1 MNPLARLLALLLV
14 LALAGCTGGEPNPDP
29 STPGSLTPD
38 AEQSPTEAPTTSP
51 SPPPPPEPS
60 PSPTVI
66 GVDPAGEPNAPGVL
80 RIVPAGTTVATAPG
94 GSAAGRLRAG
104 VVVPYSEVSNGW
116 ARITT
121 PCELSRWMPL
131 DSGER
136 LARPT
141 VVIDPGH
148 GGDEV
153 GAVGPGGLQE
163 KELNLDVANRAVA
176 MLNAAGIP
184 TLATRTSD
192 YRASLP
198 FRVEVADRSSA
209 DLMISIHHNAD
220 PDGPLPKPGSET
232 YYQIRS
238 ADSKRLAGLIYEEV
252 VKSLSTLDVSWVGDT
267 DAGAKYRLNS
277 RGGDYYGILR
287 RSAESGV
294 TTVLAELAFVS
305 NPAEEAVLRQDE
317 IRRLEAEAIVRG
329 VERYLRSQDPGT
341 GFTTPYPRTAPA
353 GPGGGTRGC
362 VDPA

>member
-1 MNPLARLLALLLV
+1 VIPVAKLLALLLV
-14 LALAGCTGGEPNPDP
+14 LALGGCTGGDP
-29 STPGSLTPD
+29 GPATKANKSLTP
-38 AEQSPTEAPTTSP
+38 SPEETATEAAP
-51 SPPPPPEPS
+51 SPPGSPSPEPS
-60 PSPTVI
+60 PVPTAI
-66 GVDPAGEPNAPGVL
+66 AGDPVGEPTAPGIL
-80 RIVPAGTTVATAPG
+80 RVGPAGTALATAPG
-94 GSAAGRLRAG
+94 GPAVGRLRGG
-104 VVVPYSEVSNGW
+104 VVVPYSDVSDGW

-121 PCELSRWMPL
+121 PCELARWMPV

-136 LARPT
+136 LSRPT
-141 VVIDPGH
+141 VVVDPGH

-153 GAVGPGGLQE
+153 GAVGPSGLQE
-163 KELNLDVANRAVA
+163 KEVNLDVANRVTSL
-176 MLNAAGIP
+176 LNARGIP
-184 TLATRTSD
+184 ALATRTSD

-198 FRVEVADRSSA
+198 FRVAVADRSSA
-209 DLMISIHHNAD
+209 DLMVSIHHNAD

-252 VKSLSTLDVSWVGDT
+252 VKDLSKLSLAWVGDT

-287 RSAESGV
+287 RSGESGV

-305 NPAEEAVLRQDE
+305 NPAEETVLRQDQV
-317 IRRLEAEAIVRG
+317 RQVEAEAIARG
-329 VERYLRSQDPGT
+329 VERYLRGPDPGS
-341 GFTTPYPRTAPA
+341 GFTTPYPRDAPA